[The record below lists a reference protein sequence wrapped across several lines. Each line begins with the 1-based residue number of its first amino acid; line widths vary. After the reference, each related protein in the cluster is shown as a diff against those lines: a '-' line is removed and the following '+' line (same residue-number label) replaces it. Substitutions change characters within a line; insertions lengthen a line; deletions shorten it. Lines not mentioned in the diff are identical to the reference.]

1 MKSFIKPINEEM
13 PANNMGG
20 GFADAQVGDPGKI
33 AGLPGIMGCPGPAV
47 PRAGECW
54 RRRKAA
60 NKKEEER
67 ISKLIRILMK
77 NVSHPRFIEE
87 KAVEKGKTYV
97 GDKGIAG
104 LVAGE
109 IADNMPPPKNV
120 PITNLPTTQVNGFT
134 IDVPT
139 VFKEL
144 VKSQKKFSK
153 FKINPERINDA
164 SYIYKTRNNVGQAD
178 AINDLSGIEMRLF
191 FRRPEDDESPNT
203 INSSVQ
209 QKHKERINNSLL
221 NHFRRKINV

>member
-20 GFADAQVGDPGKI
+20 GFADAQAGDPGKL

-77 NVSHPRFIEE
+77 NVSHRRFIEE
-87 KAVEKGKTYV
+87 KVTEKGKTYV

-104 LVAGE
+104 LVAGD
-109 IADNMPPPKNV
+109 IANNMPPPKNV
-120 PITNLPTTQVNGFT
+120 PATKLPTTQVNGFT

-139 VFKEL
+139 VFTEL
-144 VKSQKKFSK
+144 VAAQKRFSK

-164 SYIYKTRNNVGQAD
+164 SYIYKTRNNIGQAD
-178 AINDLSGIEMRLF
+178 TMNDLNGIEMRLF
-191 FRRPEDDESPNT
+191 FRRPEDDESPAT
-203 INSSVQ
+203 INRTVQ
-209 QKHKERINNSLL
+209 QTHKNQINNSLI
-221 NHFRRKINV
+221 NHFRKKTNV